1 MEKAESGYQSRAAA
15 AGDRRRSLHLL
26 FAAREAALGPSPSPR
41 PPAGAAAFWGSP
53 AAQRQQSR
61 RAVGAHGP
69 WRPVLKV
76 VLPRRLP
83 SGMTHFDPKAT
94 YARPPSCKHQTYNC
108 WPSWPI
114 RSPPR
119 RAPVSRAARR
129 DRGFWRS
136 WHAVR
141 GRTTFLFNCQPNCTR
156 APDPARLTRSGSRV
170 PFQCAIAKDPAERT
184 AGHLRCPWSSD
195 RDLGPPQ
202 GRALP
207 RAVRA
212 AGPARHSFLRRS
224 AARNKFYS
232 LGRFVW

>member
-1 MEKAESGYQSRAAA
+1 MI
-15 AGDRRRSLHLL
+15 RRSWL
-26 FAAREAALGPSPSPR
+26 
-41 PPAGAAAFWGSP
+41 
-53 AAQRQQSR
+53 
-61 RAVGAHGP
+61 RAVFGGGKTFSHG
-69 WRPVLKV
+69 L
-76 VLPRRLP
+76 
-83 SGMTHFDPKAT
+83 DPKAT

-108 WPSWPI
+108 WPSRPI

-170 PFQCAIAKDPAERT
+170 PFQCAIATDPAERK

-224 AARNKFYS
+224 SARNKFYS
-232 LGRFVW
+232 LGPFVW

>member
-1 MEKAESGYQSRAAA
+1 MLASTSRSGERNPPASKQGSNRSI
-15 AGDRRRSLHLL
+15 DRFSWRPLLSARNRST
-26 FAAREAALGPSPSPR
+26 ADWAALANLIKTLIASIALPW
-41 PPAGAAAFWGSP
+41 FD
-53 AAQRQQSR
+53 
-61 RAVGAHGP
+61 VG
-69 WRPVLKV
+69 R
-76 VLPRRLP
+76 
-83 SGMTHFDPKAT
+83 GMSATDPKAT

-108 WPSWPI
+108 WPSRPI

-141 GRTTFLFNCQPNCTR
+141 GQTTFLFNCQPSCTR
-156 APDPARLTRSGSRV
+156 APDPARLTRSGSGV
-170 PFQCAIAKDPAERT
+170 PFQCAIATDPAERT

-202 GRALP
+202 GPALP
-207 RAVRA
+207 HAVRA

-232 LGRFVW
+232 LGRFAW

>member
-1 MEKAESGYQSRAAA
+1 MKTLMRNGRDRRSENPLLGHARRERVVLIGTDQRITSGPAAKRSHSKAEYMTAPERFADSQIPLAPRA
-15 AGDRRRSLHLL
+15 
-26 FAAREAALGPSPSPR
+26 PSI
-41 PPAGAAAFWGSP
+41 
-53 AAQRQQSR
+53 
-61 RAVGAHGP
+61 H
-69 WRPVLKV
+69 
-76 VLPRRLP
+76 
-83 SGMTHFDPKAT
+83 DPKAT

-108 WPSWPI
+108 WPSRPI

-156 APDPARLTRSGSRV
+156 APDPAQLTRSGSRV
-170 PFQCAIAKDPAERT
+170 PFQCAIAMDPAERT

-232 LGRFVW
+232 LGPFVW